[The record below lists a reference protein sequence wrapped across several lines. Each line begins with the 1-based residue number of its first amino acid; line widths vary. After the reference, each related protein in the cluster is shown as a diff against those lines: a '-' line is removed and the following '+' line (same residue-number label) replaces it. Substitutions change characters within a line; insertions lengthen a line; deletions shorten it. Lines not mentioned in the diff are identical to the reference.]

1 MREMHTEY
9 TISASWINEYYKNI
23 ITGRIP
29 PSDPTF
35 IQSRIYSELEQKY
48 KHPELFSPE
57 EIQPLTAEE
66 NARLDQYLRNKDV
79 WYPCVEKKPGYRFS
93 KYHFFS
99 SIAVLLIWIVF
110 SLLYLP
116 LVSSLASW
124 WMVIY
129 YIMISI
135 GIFMLINPIYRFFRY
150 QKKRLENPANI
161 DAYELHI
168 RRFLEECHN
177 AWRHDNR

>member
-1 MREMHTEY
+1 MRQMHTEY
-9 TISASWINEYYKNI
+9 AVSARWINDYYKKF

-29 PSDPTF
+29 LSEPGIAKKDISF
-35 IQSRIYSELEQKY
+35 ELEQKY
-48 KHPELFSPE
+48 KRPELFSPE

-93 KYHFFS
+93 KATFFS
-99 SIAVLLIWIVF
+99 SIALLLIWIAF

-116 LVSSLASW
+116 SVSNLASW

-129 YIMISI
+129 YVMVSLS
-135 GIFMLINPIYRFFRY
+135 FLMLINSIYRFFRY
-150 QKKRLENPANI
+150 QKKRLEDPSNM
-161 DAYELHI
+161 DAYQLYI